1 MENNNANP
9 IKIARELGYSIV
21 NSTEYVT
28 YKRIEEEII
37 NNKILLNLLKNIEAI
52 PRSND
57 NSTSIDKV
65 VLDSPRIQEIL
76 SSINDNTIIRQY
88 LEAKKSYE
96 KLIKN
101 INNIIEYMTGE
112 IKTTSSNN
120 GCCGKCHSGCT
131 SCEK

>member
-101 INNIIEYMTGE
+101 INNIIEYMTDR
-112 IKTTSSNN
+112 KSVV
-120 GCCGKCHSGCT
+120 
-131 SCEK
+131 